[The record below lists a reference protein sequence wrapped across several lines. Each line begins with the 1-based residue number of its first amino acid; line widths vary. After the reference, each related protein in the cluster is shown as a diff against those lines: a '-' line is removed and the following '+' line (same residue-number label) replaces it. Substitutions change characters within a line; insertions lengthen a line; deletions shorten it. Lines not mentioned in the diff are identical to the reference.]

1 MSKTPTKGLAALG
14 SYLKELRRRKGWSLR
29 QAAEQAG
36 LSHATIS
43 RLESGKT
50 STLPELVTLKIIA
63 AAYGIPVELLL
74 QFVTTEGTAVE
85 PDSLL
90 PPPPSL
96 GNLLREWRVKRGLR
110 PEELKRQVKWL
121 GQGLLKLIEENSRE
135 PSEKELAEIID
146 NLHLSLEESG
156 ELYYLGGVL
165 NNALT
170 PSVKQ
175 MCEQALADW
184 PRGPAYALTLPFWEV
199 FAANALAAAVLF
211 NTNQGTPPIYN
222 FEPPLPLLDVLVNPT
237 SLLSTMLSANNYW
250 EEAVNREVMLFRHL
264 TRRFAYHSAYQQ
276 FVLQRLQNNI
286 FFRKAWQQA
295 GQNLLHPL
303 YQESEFVF
311 STPLGSDGKTSH
323 TLHFYCCRCFLTAD
337 PRVLVTRFFPLD
349 DPTREYLKKLA

>member
-1 MSKTPTKGLAALG
+1 MSKIPTNGLSALG

-43 RLESGKT
+43 RLEGGKT

-74 QFVTTEGTAVE
+74 QFVTTEETAVE
-85 PDSLL
+85 SDNLL

-121 GQGLLKLIEENSRE
+121 DQSLLKSIEENSQE

-146 NLHLSLEESG
+146 HLNLSLEESG

-170 PSVKQ
+170 PPVKQ
-175 MCEQALADW
+175 MCEQALSAW
-184 PRGPAYALTLPFWEV
+184 PMGPAYALKLPFWEV
-199 FAANALAAAVLF
+199 FASNALAAAVLF
-211 NTNQGTPPIYN
+211 NANQGTPPVYH
-222 FEPPLPLLDVLVNPT
+222 FEPPLPLLDILVNPS

-250 EEAVNREVMLFRHL
+250 EEAVNREIALFRYL

-276 FVLQRLQNNI
+276 FVLQRWQNNI

-295 GQNLLHPL
+295 ELNLLHPL
-303 YQESEFVF
+303 YQESEFIF
-311 STPLGSDGKTSH
+311 STPVGSDGKTSH
-323 TLHFYCCRCFLTAD
+323 SLRFLCYRCFLTAD

-349 DPTREYLKKLA
+349 EPTREFIKKLA